1 MSIDQTSPLDAIA
14 QLLSRSR
21 ATPKEQATLADV
33 EDAVGDIGAIFGE
46 ALSEVRAT
54 TTVLSE
60 RIAAL
65 EVAATRSE
73 PPAKPRVR
81 VPARS
86 LRQPNPDST
95 APAEH
100 AEPRGRGARGA
111 FRRACSGGAAQ
122 HPRHGDRPVT
132 DSSDGGDD
140 FKTSFGTPCAA
151 RSRPQS
157 RRPSNRCTPGS
168 MQLKSGSAQSMAPSP
183 RLRPSAP
190 GRLADNAQ
198 APTTRC

>member
-95 APAEH
+95 APASMPNHADEERAAPLGEH
-100 AEPRGRGARGA
+100 AVEAPRSIPDTETG
-111 FRRACSGGAAQ
+111 Q
-122 HPRHGDRPVT
+122 
-132 DSSDGGDD
+132 
-140 FKTSFGTPCAA
+140 
-151 RSRPQS
+151 
-157 RRPSNRCTPGS
+157 
-168 MQLKSGSAQSMAPSP
+168 
-183 RLRPSAP
+183 
-190 GRLADNAQ
+190 
-198 APTTRC
+198 